1 MVYNLNNYVVLYV
14 IVLTIILANGSLIT
28 EAKEGY
34 CRTTDGQTLGKVG

>member
-1 MVYNLNNYVVLYV
+1 MVNSLNNYVVYV
-14 IVLTIILANGSLIT
+14 FGLTIILANGSLIT

>member
-1 MVYNLNNYVVLYV
+1 MVNSLNNYVVYV
-14 IVLTIILANGSLIT
+14 FALTIILANGSLIT